1 MNNVKILTKSN
12 EKDWRLTSQ
21 RLVILDFLRK
31 TNSHPTAE
39 QIFGIVKKR
48 LPSISFGTVY
58 RGLHFLKARG
68 FIKECVINNVSRFEG
83 RVDSHIHFVCDNC
96 KRVFDI
102 EGEKVAA
109 LAKRLVGKRNFF
121 VRYENLEI
129 GGYCADC
136 QKKMSVRKEV
146 PELFCM
152 ACGELLD
159 DLKTDAPVCKACC
172 FKTNCNYYP
181 KTTNKKINLNNHKSH
196 AFPGNK

>member
-1 MNNVKILTKSN
+1 MSTHKQIKP
-12 EKDWRLTSQ
+12 DFRLTSQ
-21 RLVILDFLRK
+21 RMVILEKLRRLK
-31 TNSHPTAE
+31 SHPTAE
-39 QIFGIVKKR
+39 NIYHEVKKNI
-48 LPSISFGTVY
+48 PSISFGTVY
-58 RGLHFLKARG
+58 RNLKFLKVHG
-68 FIKECVINNVSRFEG
+68 FAKESIINNISRFEG

-102 EGEKVAA
+102 EGEKITAM
-109 LAKRLVGKRNFF
+109 AKRLIGKRKFF
-121 VRYENLEI
+121 FRYENLEI

-136 QKKMSVRKEV
+136 LRKMSVRKEV

-181 KTTNKKINLNNHKSH
+181 QTPGKKINSHNHKSN
-196 AFPGNK
+196 AFPGN